1 MTFYQKDTIIKNVFK
16 KYTNGGEK
24 MKRIVVEMED
34 DFHKCVKIKA
44 VSNNKSI
51 KGYVK
56 ELIEKDLQKE
66 KEQTR

>member
-1 MTFYQKDTIIKNVFK
+1 
-16 KYTNGGEK
+16 

-34 DFHKCVKIKA
+34 DFHKKVKVKA
-44 VSNNKSI
+44 ISNDKSI